1 MLRERAPHFL
11 LALILGAAGIAEP
24 ALCGLMTSAGL
35 KWQIAS
41 FRPEAEEPT
50 PNYYG
55 YGLLFNLGYSA
66 GKVFDFA
73 IYGSYVP
80 VQLKT
85 ANVTTDQAVYYEG
98 GAELGFRIVQAVYL
112 GFKYGLFHFDLK
124 EQKLATEV
132 PGTWS
137 GPGGSVILAGF
148 WDLKRDS
155 YLQFGVEA
163 GSAVVA
169 RKDEDAAGK
178 RIIDT
183 YGVTMTYLFN
193 ATDTFDFIGG
203 NHISDFLNSL
213 SF

>member
-1 MLRERAPHFL
+1 MLRERSRNFFV
-11 LALILGAAGIAEP
+11 ALVIGAAGITEP
-24 ALCGLMTSAGL
+24 VFAGFVTSAGL
-35 KWQIAS
+35 KWQVAS
-41 FRPEAEEPT
+41 LRPELEEAT

-55 YGLLFNLGYSA
+55 YGLLLNLGYSA
-66 GKVFDFA
+66 GKVVDFA

-85 ANVTTDQAVYYEG
+85 ANVTADQAVYYEG
-98 GAELGFRIVQAVYL
+98 GAELGFRMAKAVYL
-112 GFKYGLFHFDLK
+112 GFKYGLFNFKLK
-124 EQKLATEV
+124 EQKLETEV

-137 GPGGSVILAGF
+137 GPGGSLVLAGF
-148 WDLKRDS
+148 WDLKKDS

-213 SF
+213 